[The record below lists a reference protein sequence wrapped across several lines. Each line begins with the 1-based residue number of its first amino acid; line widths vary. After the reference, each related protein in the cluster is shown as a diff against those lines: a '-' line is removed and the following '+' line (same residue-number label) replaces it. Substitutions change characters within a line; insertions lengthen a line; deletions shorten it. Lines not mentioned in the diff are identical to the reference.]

1 MLQNKSVTREL
12 LELLRFLMLQEE
24 FNDFALVGGTSL
36 ALQMGH
42 RVSVDIDLFGRCEI
56 DEAFFLNKIS
66 TQGDVHVL
74 RKSRN
79 ILICAVDGIKV
90 DFVNYH
96 YPLLEDILL
105 IDGIRM
111 ASKIDIAAMKINAVA
126 GRGSK
131 KDFIDIFYL
140 LNYFT
145 IEQMLG
151 FYLSKYQDG
160 SEFMARKSLTY
171 FEDADLEEMPVLFEN
186 ISWNEIKQRIL
197 DAQ

>member
-1 MLQNKSVTREL
+1 
-12 LELLRFLMLQEE
+12 MLQEE

-42 RVSVDIDLFGRCEI
+42 RISVDIDLFGKREI
-56 DEAFFLNKIS
+56 DEASFLSILSSNS
-66 TQGDVHVL
+66 DVQVL
-74 RKSRN
+74 KKSRN

-90 DFVNYH
+90 DFVNYN
-96 YPLLEDILL
+96 YPLLEELLL

-131 KDFIDIFYL
+131 KDFIDIYYL
-140 LNYFT
+140 LQYFT
-145 IEQMLG
+145 IDQMLE

-171 FEDADLEEMPVLFEN
+171 FNDADLEETPILFET
-186 ISWNEIKQRIL
+186 ISWKEIKQTIL